1 MITVLYEDSDVI
13 VVEKPAGVESQSARG
28 FEPDM
33 VSRIR
38 THIHKLSPT
47 PSPKSTNHPP
57 YVGVIHRLDKPV
69 RGVMVYAKNQKSAAN
84 LSAQIQEGKMRK
96 IYAAVVCGKPV
107 DNQGAYVDYLLKNQ
121 GNSGSEIV
129 DNSVDGAKRAE
140 LTYRVL
146 STVKAG
152 RWMSENPE
160 MELSL
165 LDIELMT
172 GRYHQIRVQMAGHG
186 TPLFGDNRY
195 GNSLVSGKRA
205 GAGDGGFGEDQGKAP
220 ENGAGGNRMDPG
232 TAGSCMKYRAG
243 GPGAVRGPR
252 QPLSLCARKL
262 TFFHPSTGREIT
274 CEIKPSGG
282 AFGLFDQ
289 NLFG

>member
-38 THIHKLSPT
+38 THIHKLSPN

-84 LSAQIQEGKMRK
+84 LSAQIQERKMRK

-107 DNQGAYVDYLLKNQ
+107 DNQGVYVDYLLKNQ

-140 LTYRVL
+140 LVYRVL
-146 STVKAG
+146 ETVKAG
-152 RWMSENPE
+152 RWMAENPE

-195 GNSLVSGKRA
+195 GNCLGGGKRA
-205 GAGDGGFGEDQGKAP
+205 GESGF
-220 ENGAGGNRMDPG
+220 
-232 TAGSCMKYRAG
+232 S
-243 GPGAVRGPR
+243 GPR
-252 QPLSLCARKL
+252 QPLALCARKL
-262 TFFHPSTGREIT
+262 TFYHPSTGREIT

-282 AFGLFDQ
+282 AFGLFGQ
-289 NLFG
+289 NLFE

>member
-1 MITVLYEDSDVI
+1 
-13 VVEKPAGVESQSARG
+13 
-28 FEPDM
+28 
-33 VSRIR
+33 
-38 THIHKLSPT
+38 
-47 PSPKSTNHPP
+47 
-57 YVGVIHRLDKPV
+57 
-69 RGVMVYAKNQKSAAN
+69 MVYAKNQKSAAN

-107 DNQGAYVDYLLKNQ
+107 DNQGVYVDYLLKNQ

-140 LTYRVL
+140 LVYRVL
-146 STVKAG
+146 ETVKAG
-152 RWMSENPE
+152 RWMAENPE

-195 GNSLVSGKRA
+195 GNCLGGGKRA
-205 GAGDGGFGEDQGKAP
+205 GESGF
-220 ENGAGGNRMDPG
+220 
-232 TAGSCMKYRAG
+232 S
-243 GPGAVRGPR
+243 GPR
-252 QPLSLCARKL
+252 QPLALCARKL
-262 TFFHPSTGREIT
+262 TFYHPSTGREIT

-282 AFGLFDQ
+282 AFGLFGQ
-289 NLFG
+289 NLFE

>member
-47 PSPKSTNHPP
+47 PSPKSTKHPP

-152 RWMSENPE
+152 RWMVYHC
-160 MELSL
+160 
-165 LDIELMT
+165 I
-172 GRYHQIRVQMAGHG
+172 GR
-186 TPLFGDNRY
+186 
-195 GNSLVSGKRA
+195 
-205 GAGDGGFGEDQGKAP
+205 
-220 ENGAGGNRMDPG
+220 
-232 TAGSCMKYRAG
+232 
-243 GPGAVRGPR
+243 
-252 QPLSLCARKL
+252 
-262 TFFHPSTGREIT
+262 
-274 CEIKPSGG
+274 
-282 AFGLFDQ
+282 
-289 NLFG
+289 

>member
-38 THIHKLSPT
+38 THIHKLSPN

-84 LSAQIQEGKMRK
+84 LSAQIQERRMRK

-107 DNQGAYVDYLLKNQ
+107 DNQGVYVDYLLKNQ

-140 LTYRVL
+140 LVYRVL
-146 STVKAG
+146 ETVKAG
-152 RWMSENPE
+152 RWMAENPE

-195 GNSLVSGKRA
+195 GNCLGGGKRG
-205 GAGDGGFGEDQGKAP
+205 GAGESGFSGGRGKDT
-220 ENGAGGNRMDPG
+220 ENRTGGGRMNP
-232 TAGSCMKYRAG
+232 RAG
-243 GPGAVRGPR
+243 GPGTVRGPR
-252 QPLSLCARKL
+252 QPLALCARKL
-262 TFFHPSTGREIT
+262 TFYHPSTGREIT

-282 AFGLFDQ
+282 AFGLFGQ
-289 NLFG
+289 NLFE

>member
-1 MITVLYEDSDVI
+1 M
-13 VVEKPAGVESQSARG
+13 
-28 FEPDM
+28 
-33 VSRIR
+33 
-38 THIHKLSPT
+38 
-47 PSPKSTNHPP
+47 
-57 YVGVIHRLDKPV
+57 
-69 RGVMVYAKNQKSAAN
+69 
-84 LSAQIQEGKMRK
+84 
-96 IYAAVVCGKPV
+96 
-107 DNQGAYVDYLLKNQ
+107 
-121 GNSGSEIV
+121 

-152 RWMSENPE
+152 RWMAENPE

-205 GAGDGGFGEDQGKAP
+205 GAGECGFGEDQGKAP

-232 TAGSCMKYRAG
+232 TAGSCM
-243 GPGAVRGPR
+243 PR
-252 QPLSLCARKL
+252 QPLALCARKL